1 MDLLKVS
8 DDGDA
13 GVLTRG
19 ELLADRTGGDGDDD
33 NAGWMR
39 ITDRRWEI
47 NSLARLVSSGV
58 IHLLFRLLLDDD
70 RDEGLEENIDE

>member
-1 MDLLKVS
+1 LDLLKVS

-19 ELLADRTGGDGDDD
+19 ELLADRTGGDDDD
-33 NAGWMR
+33 AGWMR

>member
-1 MDLLKVS
+1 LLKVS

-33 NAGWMR
+33 NAG
-39 ITDRRWEI
+39 
-47 NSLARLVSSGV
+47 
-58 IHLLFRLLLDDD
+58 
-70 RDEGLEENIDE
+70 